1 MITKQKWVS
10 IMKACGLSDEQMHR
24 WHAEFERSAPEE
36 HQEFLEFL
44 HIPAAEIKT
53 IREKSRTGF

>member
-1 MITKQKWVS
+1 MISKEKWVS
-10 IMKACGLSDEQMHR
+10 IMRSCGFSEDQMHR

-53 IREKSRTGF
+53 IRNQSRAGL